1 MLQLV
6 LQALVAA
13 SYTFAFVYHIHDITY
28 IPLPFIGLVWV
39 VSLRF
44 VPSFVPQSAIFWVT
58 YIILVYQLLT
68 FHDLNAC
75 LLEECKTDMLYEYI
89 MLFAT
94 VVLWLSMK
102 DSGAKKAVKKP
113 KLKEVKVEKPKQSVQ
128 PVRLKIGDPI
138 QPKWV

>member
-1 MLQLV
+1 
-6 LQALVAA
+6 
-13 SYTFAFVYHIHDITY
+13 
-28 IPLPFIGLVWV
+28 
-39 VSLRF
+39 
-44 VPSFVPQSAIFWVT
+44 
-58 YIILVYQLLT
+58 
-68 FHDLNAC
+68 
-75 LLEECKTDMLYEYI
+75 MLYEYI